1 MARFVKRDN
10 AGRVYLRDSQTDE
23 WLLISNQSTTE
34 TKTQK
39 RNKQRTSN
47 ESLFKL
53 VTVRRLDQ
61 LSIDTVTARL
71 KTSQANLEKSAI
83 LAKFPLPAP
92 IKFPTTSGDL
102 INYFSVYVDEDIYG
116 TNEPIFTFFSS
127 SYQSQIKAYV
137 SANSANRGGWSVHL
151 AYVKSVKDKQDGLKK
166 VEWTLVT
173 IDNADITPY
182 GGSTPIT
189 ERQTYQLDL
198 NATGLPQCFKSNF
211 SLDNLTYLGGGI
223 WSCLVIDPE
232 DRIPA
237 YGVAPTSDTRYKR
250 ISNGVGG
257 NSVTVT
263 SYSATPTYSFTWC
276 RGQSVLRKRIRS
288 ASVEFDQQAFDDSA
302 VLVQKRKSTYSLDLT
317 LRPEMS
323 SNQLVQKTISEVCN
337 SEATYVGNTN
347 YFLFSPRQS
356 PDYGTDLARFSLQK
370 YNQQSNVIRPNAWGV
385 LATSKE
391 GSSLLRLDMG
401 MAEGKIEHPYE
412 IKSTV
417 GKRGVSYEWQYKSW
431 WAYGKIQDYYPLT
444 KNQYTYFISRAFG
457 TEIKSNLFVDGSA
470 PYGALIK
477 TAPNQVQ
484 TTWDAPP
491 FPETGYFSIRRGEF
505 SFVLRYSMPPL
516 FSHDGCYYYQVNP
529 ERIGTSSSSGDRFY
543 DNTTAP
549 AQPSFGLAPSF
560 SSQDDTNPN
569 AKQNGYIAVYSQILG
584 ALDGASVSSYNIGYR
599 PIAASDTESIL
610 VLSPNPEQK
619 LRLSEEPSLFPNAW
633 IGSVNENIVIND

>member
-1 MARFVKRDN
+1 MGRFIKREN
-10 AGRVYLRDSQTDE
+10 NGRVFLKDSQTDE

-61 LSIDTVTARL
+61 LSIDTVTTRL
-71 KTSQANLEKSAI
+71 KTSQANLEKSAL
-83 LAKFPLPAP
+83 LAKFPIPAP
-92 IKFPTTSGDL
+92 VQFPTTSGDL

-116 TNEPIFTFFSS
+116 SNEPIFTFFSS
-127 SYQSQIKAYV
+127 SYQNQIKAYV

-151 AYVKSVKDKQDGLKK
+151 AYVKSVKDKQDGLKE
-166 VEWTLVT
+166 VEWTLVS
-173 IDNADITPY
+173 IDNADIAPY
-182 GGSTPIT
+182 GGSTSIT
-189 ERQTYQLDL
+189 ERQTYQLNLD
-198 NATGLPQCFKSNF
+198 ATGLPQCFKSNF

-232 DRIPA
+232 DRIPV
-237 YGVAPTSDTRYKR
+237 YGVAPTSDIRYKR

-263 SYSATPTYSFTWC
+263 SYSVTPTYSFTWC
-276 RGQSVLRKRIRS
+276 RGQSVLKKRIRS

-302 VLVQKRKSTYSLDLT
+302 VLVQKRKSAYSLDLI

-323 SNQLVQKTISEVCN
+323 SNQLVQKTISEVCS

-370 YNQQSNVIRPNAWGV
+370 YQQQSNVIRPNAWGV
-385 LATSKE
+385 LAASKE
-391 GSSLLRLDMG
+391 GASILRLDMG

-431 WAYGKIQDYYPLT
+431 WTYGKIQDYYPLT

-470 PYGALIK
+470 PYGALEK
-477 TAPNQVQ
+477 VAPNQVQ

-491 FPETGYFSIRRGEF
+491 NPETGYFPIRRGEF

-516 FSHDGCYYYQVNP
+516 FSHEGCYYYQVNP

-584 ALDGASVSSYNIGYR
+584 ALDGASVSSYNIGYK
-599 PIAASDTESIL
+599 PISASDTESIL

>member
-1 MARFVKRDN
+1 MGRFIKREN
-10 AGRVYLRDSQTDE
+10 NGRVFLKDSQTDE

-61 LSIDTVTARL
+61 LSIDTVTTRL
-71 KTSQANLEKSAI
+71 KTSQANLEKSAL
-83 LAKFPLPAP
+83 LAKFPIPAP
-92 IKFPTTSGDL
+92 VQFPTTSGDL

-116 TNEPIFTFFSS
+116 SNEPIFTFFSS
-127 SYQSQIKAYV
+127 SYQNQIKAYV

-151 AYVKSVKDKQDGLKK
+151 AYVKSVKDKQDGLKE
-166 VEWTLVT
+166 VEWTLVS
-173 IDNADITPY
+173 IDNADIDPY
-182 GGSTPIT
+182 GGSTSIT
-189 ERQTYQLDL
+189 ERQTYQLNLD
-198 NATGLPQCFKSNF
+198 ATGLPQCFKSNF

-232 DRIPA
+232 DRIPV
-237 YGVAPTSDTRYKR
+237 YGVAPTSDIRYKR

-276 RGQSVLRKRIRS
+276 RGQSVVRKRTRS

-302 VLVQKRKSTYSLDLT
+302 VLVQKRKSVYSLDLT

-323 SNQLVQKTISEVCN
+323 SNQLVQKTITEVCN

-347 YFLFSPRQS
+347 YFVFSPRQS

-385 LATSKE
+385 LAASKE
-391 GSSLLRLDMG
+391 GGSLLRFDMG

-431 WAYGKIQDYYPLT
+431 WTYGKIQDYYPLT
-444 KNQYTYFISRAFG
+444 KNQYTYFVSRTFG
-457 TEIKSNLFVDGSA
+457 TEIPSTLFVDGSA
-470 PYGALIK
+470 PYGALEK
-477 TAPNQVQ
+477 VAPNQVQ

-491 FPETGYFSIRRGEF
+491 NPETGYFPIRRGEF

-516 FSHDGCYYYQVNP
+516 FSHEGCYYYQVNP

>member
-1 MARFVKRDN
+1 MGRFIKREN
-10 AGRVYLRDSQTDE
+10 NGRVFLKDSQTDE

-61 LSIDTVTARL
+61 LSIDTVTTRL
-71 KTSQANLEKSAI
+71 KTSQANLEKSAL
-83 LAKFPLPAP
+83 LAKFPIPAP
-92 IKFPTTSGDL
+92 VQFPTTSGDL

-116 TNEPIFTFFSS
+116 SNEPIFTFFSS
-127 SYQSQIKAYV
+127 SYQNQIKAYV

-151 AYVKSVKDKQDGLKK
+151 AYVKSVKDKQDGLKE
-166 VEWTLVT
+166 VEWTLVS
-173 IDNADITPY
+173 IDNADIAPY
-182 GGSTPIT
+182 GGSTSIT
-189 ERQTYQLDL
+189 ERQTYQLNLD
-198 NATGLPQCFKSNF
+198 ATGLPQCFKSNF

-232 DRIPA
+232 DRIPV
-237 YGVAPTSDTRYKR
+237 YGVAPTSDIRYKR

-263 SYSATPTYSFTWC
+263 SYSVTPTYSFTWC
-276 RGQSVLRKRIRS
+276 RGQSILRRRTRS

-323 SNQLVQKTISEVCN
+323 SNQLVQKTISEVCS

-370 YNQQSNVIRPNAWGV
+370 YQQQSNVIRPNAWGV
-385 LATSKE
+385 LAASKE
-391 GSSLLRLDMG
+391 GASILRLDMG

-431 WAYGKIQDYYPLT
+431 WTYGKIQDYYPLT

-491 FPETGYFSIRRGEF
+491 NPETGYFPIRRGEF

-516 FSHDGCYYYQVNP
+516 FSHEGCYYYQVNP

-584 ALDGASVSSYNIGYR
+584 ALDGASVSSYNIGYK
-599 PIAASDTESIL
+599 PISASDTESIL

>member
-1 MARFVKRDN
+1 MGRFVKRDN

-23 WLLISNQSTTE
+23 WLRISNQSTTE
-34 TKTQK
+34 TRVQT
-39 RNKQRTSN
+39 RTKQRTGK

-53 VTVRRLDQ
+53 VTVRRLTG
-61 LSIDTVTARL
+61 LPLDTITSRL
-71 KTSQANLEKSAI
+71 RISQANLEKSAV
-83 LAKFPLPAP
+83 LSKFPVPAP
-92 IKFPTTSGDL
+92 VKFPETNEDTID
-102 INYFSVYVDEDIYG
+102 YFSVYIDEDIYG

-127 SYQSQIKAYV
+127 SYQTQIKAYV
-137 SANSANRGGWSVHL
+137 SANSANRAGWSVHL
-151 AYVKSVKDKQDGLKK
+151 AYVKSVEDKQDGLKLIDWK
-166 VEWTLVT
+166 LVS
-173 IDNADITPY
+173 IDNFDIAPY

-198 NATGLPQCFKSNF
+198 DPTGLPQCFKSNF

-232 DRIPA
+232 DRIPV
-237 YGVAPTSDTRYKR
+237 YGVASTTDTRYKR

-263 SYSATPTYSFTWC
+263 SYSVTPTYSFTWC
-276 RGQSVLRKRIRS
+276 RGQSVLRKRTRS
-288 ASVEFDQQAFDDSA
+288 AAVEFDQEAFDDSA
-302 VLVQKRKSTYSLDLT
+302 VLVQKRKSFYSLDLT

-323 SNQLVQKTISEVCN
+323 SNQLVQKTITEVCN

-347 YFLFSPRQS
+347 YRIMSPRQD

-370 YNQQSNVIRPNAWGV
+370 YQQQSNVIRPNAWGV
-385 LATSKE
+385 LAASKE

-444 KNQYTYFISRAFG
+444 KNQYTYFVSRAFG
-457 TEIKSNLFVDGSA
+457 TEVPSTLFVDGNA
-470 PYGALIK
+470 PYGALVK

-491 FPETGYFSIRRGEF
+491 LPETGYFPIRRGEF
-505 SFVLRYSMPPL
+505 SFVLRYSMPPF
-516 FSHDGCYYYQVNP
+516 FSHEGCYYYQVNP
-529 ERIGTSSSSGDRFY
+529 ERIGSSSSSGDRVY
-543 DNTTAP
+543 DNSVAP
-549 AQPSFGLAPSF
+549 AQPSFSLAPSF

-569 AKQNGYIAVYSQILG
+569 AKQNGYIAVYTQILG
-584 ALDGASVSSYNIGYR
+584 ALDGASVSSFNIGYR

-619 LRLSEEPSLFPNAW
+619 LRLSQEPSLYPNGW

>member
-1 MARFVKRDN
+1 MGRFVKRDN

-23 WLLISNQSTTE
+23 WLRISNQSTTE
-34 TKTQK
+34 TRVQT
-39 RNKQRTSN
+39 RTKQRTGK

-53 VTVRRLDQ
+53 VTVRRLTG
-61 LSIDTVTARL
+61 LPLDTITSRL
-71 KTSQANLEKSAI
+71 RISQANLEKSAV
-83 LAKFPLPAP
+83 LSKFPVPAP
-92 IKFPTTSGDL
+92 VKFPETNEDTID
-102 INYFSVYVDEDIYG
+102 YFSVYIDEDIYG

-127 SYQSQIKAYV
+127 SYQSQIKAYI

-151 AYVKSVKDKQDGLKK
+151 AYVKSVKDKQDGLK
-166 VEWTLVT
+166 EINWTLVS
-173 IDNADITPY
+173 IDNSDIAPY

-189 ERQTYQLDL
+189 ERQIYQLDL
-198 NATGLPQCFKSNF
+198 DATGLPQCFKSNF

-232 DRIPA
+232 DRIPV
-237 YGVAPTSDTRYKR
+237 YGVASTSDIRYKR

-263 SYSATPTYSFTWC
+263 SYSVTPTYSFTWC
-276 RGQSVLRKRIRS
+276 RGQSVLRKRTRS
-288 ASVEFDQQAFDDSA
+288 AAVEFDQEAFDDSA
-302 VLVQKRKSTYSLDLT
+302 VLVQKRKSFYSLDLT

-323 SNQLVQKTISEVCN
+323 SNQLVQKTITEVCN

-347 YFLFSPRQS
+347 YRIMSPRQD

-370 YNQQSNVIRPNAWGV
+370 YQQQSNVIRPNAWGV
-385 LATSKE
+385 LAASKE

-470 PYGALIK
+470 PYGALEKI
-477 TAPNQVQ
+477 APNQVQ

-491 FPETGYFSIRRGEF
+491 LPETGYFPIRRGEF
-505 SFVLRYSMPPL
+505 SFVLRYSMPPF
-516 FSHDGCYYYQVNP
+516 FSHEGCYYYQVNP
-529 ERIGTSSSSGDRFY
+529 ERIGTSSSSGDRVY
-543 DNTTAP
+543 DNSVAP
-549 AQPSFGLAPSF
+549 AQPSFSLAPSF

-569 AKQNGYIAVYSQILG
+569 AKQNGYISTYTQILG
-584 ALDGASVSSYNIGYR
+584 ALDGASVSSFNIGYR

-619 LRLSEEPSLFPNAW
+619 LRLSQEPSLFPNAF

>member
-1 MARFVKRDN
+1 MGRFIKREN
-10 AGRVYLRDSQTDE
+10 NGRVFLKDSQTDE

-61 LSIDTVTARL
+61 LSIDTVTTRL
-71 KTSQANLEKSAI
+71 KTSQANLEKSAL
-83 LAKFPLPAP
+83 LAKFPIPAP
-92 IKFPTTSGDL
+92 VQFPTTSGDL

-116 TNEPIFTFFSS
+116 SNEPIFTFFSS
-127 SYQSQIKAYV
+127 SYQNQIKAYV

-151 AYVKSVKDKQDGLKK
+151 AYVKSVKDKQDGLKE
-166 VEWTLVT
+166 VEWTLVS
-173 IDNADITPY
+173 IDNADIAPY
-182 GGSTPIT
+182 GGSTSIT
-189 ERQTYQLDL
+189 ERQTYQLNLD
-198 NATGLPQCFKSNF
+198 ATGLPQCFKSNF

-232 DRIPA
+232 DRIPV
-237 YGVAPTSDTRYKR
+237 YGVAPTSDIRYKR

-263 SYSATPTYSFTWC
+263 SYSVTPTYSFTWC
-276 RGQSVLRKRIRS
+276 RGQSILRRRTRS

-370 YNQQSNVIRPNAWGV
+370 YQQQSNVIRPNAWGV
-385 LATSKE
+385 LAASKE
-391 GSSLLRLDMG
+391 GASILRLDMG

-431 WAYGKIQDYYPLT
+431 WTYGKIQDYYPLT

-491 FPETGYFSIRRGEF
+491 NPETGYFPIRRGEF

-516 FSHDGCYYYQVNP
+516 FSHEGCYYYQVNP

-584 ALDGASVSSYNIGYR
+584 ALDGASISSFNIGYR

>member
-1 MARFVKRDN
+1 MGRFIKREN
-10 AGRVYLRDSQTDE
+10 NGRVFLKDSQTDE

-61 LSIDTVTARL
+61 LSIDTVTTRL
-71 KTSQANLEKSAI
+71 KTSQANLEKSAL
-83 LAKFPLPAP
+83 LAKFPIPAP
-92 IKFPTTSGDL
+92 VQFPTTSGDL

-116 TNEPIFTFFSS
+116 SNEPIFTFFSS
-127 SYQSQIKAYV
+127 SYQNQIKAYV

-151 AYVKSVKDKQDGLKK
+151 AYVKSVKDKQDGLKE
-166 VEWTLVT
+166 VEWTLVS
-173 IDNADITPY
+173 IDNADIAPY
-182 GGSTPIT
+182 GGSTSIT
-189 ERQTYQLDL
+189 ERQTYQLNLD
-198 NATGLPQCFKSNF
+198 ATGLPQCFKSNF

-232 DRIPA
+232 DRIPV
-237 YGVAPTSDTRYKR
+237 YGVAPTSDIRYKR

-263 SYSATPTYSFTWC
+263 SYSVTPTYSFTWC
-276 RGQSVLRKRIRS
+276 RGQSILRRRTRS

-323 SNQLVQKTISEVCN
+323 SNQLVQKTISEVCS

-370 YNQQSNVIRPNAWGV
+370 YQQQSNVIRPNAWGV
-385 LATSKE
+385 LAASKE
-391 GSSLLRLDMG
+391 GASILRLDMG

-431 WAYGKIQDYYPLT
+431 WTYGKIQDYYPLT

-491 FPETGYFSIRRGEF
+491 NPETGYFPIRRGEF

-516 FSHDGCYYYQVNP
+516 FSHEGCYYYQVNP

-584 ALDGASVSSYNIGYR
+584 ALDGASISSFNIGYR

>member
-1 MARFVKRDN
+1 MGRFIKREN
-10 AGRVYLRDSQTDE
+10 NGRVFLKDSQTDE

-61 LSIDTVTARL
+61 LSIDTVTTRL
-71 KTSQANLEKSAI
+71 KTSQANLEKSAL
-83 LAKFPLPAP
+83 LAKFPIPAP
-92 IKFPTTSGDL
+92 VQFPTTSGDL

-116 TNEPIFTFFSS
+116 SNEPIFTFFSS
-127 SYQSQIKAYV
+127 SYQNQIKAYV

-151 AYVKSVKDKQDGLKK
+151 AYVKSVKDKQDGLKE
-166 VEWTLVT
+166 VEWTLVS
-173 IDNADITPY
+173 IDNADIAPY
-182 GGSTPIT
+182 GGSTSIT
-189 ERQTYQLDL
+189 ERQTYQLNLD
-198 NATGLPQCFKSNF
+198 ATGLPQCFKSNF

-232 DRIPA
+232 DRIPV
-237 YGVAPTSDTRYKR
+237 YGVAPTNDTRYKR

-263 SYSATPTYSFTWC
+263 SYSVTPTYSFTWC
-276 RGQSVLRKRIRS
+276 RGQSILRRRTRS

-323 SNQLVQKTISEVCN
+323 SNQLVQKTISEVCS

-370 YNQQSNVIRPNAWGV
+370 YQQQSNVIRPNAWGV
-385 LATSKE
+385 LAASKE
-391 GSSLLRLDMG
+391 GASILRLDMG

-431 WAYGKIQDYYPLT
+431 WTYGKIQDYYPLT

-491 FPETGYFSIRRGEF
+491 NPETGYFPIRRGEF

-516 FSHDGCYYYQVNP
+516 FSHEGCYYYQVNP

-584 ALDGASVSSYNIGYR
+584 ALDGASVSSYNIGYK
-599 PIAASDTESIL
+599 PISASDTESIL